1 MPVPHEQHG
10 ETTTTFACM
19 FFLLVM
25 IALKDYCPVKDFECE
40 SEYVQLCEFR
50 LQMDIKF
57 KKRLQMDS
65 YVRQYLLL
73 FKKFAHYQSVL
84 QYKFIASHYN
94 TRAQTVM
101 IKKYFKNILPV
112 ATQRHNTSYRKK
124 LGTKHGLRQPPSL

>member
-1 MPVPHEQHG
+1 
-10 ETTTTFACM
+10 M

-40 SEYVQLCEFR
+40 SEYVQLCKFR

-101 IKKYFKNILPV
+101 TKNILPV
-112 ATQRHNTSYRKK
+112 ATHSHNTSYRKK
-124 LGTKHGLRQPPSL
+124 LGTKHGRRQPPSL